1 MAQKV
6 FKWTAVVKR
15 PLHVEELKEAVA
27 FKPDDK
33 SWNVDRIPHE
43 DFMFES
49 CRGLIIKDEDDETVH
64 FAHHTVRQYLT
75 GGLTTKEDSLFEIS
89 VENADIL
96 AGQTCVAYL
105 SFSDFE
111 TQITTTTP
119 TVTLEQKGV
128 LESGGPLWIPSVL
141 GIRRSMFVMP
151 YRLLRVDQA
160 VRPSGSDY
168 WEHLRLKPKPKVSPS
183 TDLKDKYRLLCYVIK
198 HWEPHTRCY
207 QLSIAESAS
216 EIRRCLNILA
226 KHKTLA
232 FEFRPWGPN
241 QHFGPYGCVGCPSP
255 SASSLVA
262 KDLQS
267 ISMIHYAAAVGNLAL
282 LASSSSNGVSID
294 NYIDHERYNNETIL
308 IACRHNRVEVLKY
321 ILKLSNIDFSDGRAV
336 NVAATAG
343 HAETLQYLI
352 SLGQYSVEQQGDVAL
367 LLAAANGH
375 VAVVEILAEAGA
387 NLNAYDQQTGRNA
400 IESAAMNGH
409 DSVIRTLLFQ
419 RPSHASHNLVTTA
432 LHLAAA
438 NGHTAATRALL
449 DFDFPKDKIDSSGRT
464 ALHAAADAGHTA
476 VARVLLQYSANPSIT
491 VHPAKSPDDD
501 DNEKIPFHLA
511 AKGGHVKILELL
523 VTYLSRI
530 DFRVPSSQQTALHL
544 AAAGGHEK
552 AIRWLVKNGADVE
565 ATDSSGKTPLELARE
580 LRRETAVRVLLK
592 LGAQDIRIYTHGLS
606 LQTLTLGPKHKQIA
620 TLRRLLDSLR
630 EDSHIPNW
638 EQYRIIVQGLR
649 NARSARI
656 VAAIEML
663 EQELELLGAR
673 STIDS
678 FSLEPSTANTAK

>member
-1 MAQKV
+1 M
-6 FKWTAVVKR
+6 FKWTTVAKR

-27 FKPDDK
+27 FTPDHK

-75 GGLTTKEDSLFEIS
+75 GGLTTKEDSLFDIS
-89 VENADIL
+89 VENADIF

-168 WEHLRLKPKPKVSPS
+168 WEHLRPKPKPKVSPS
-183 TDLKDKYRLLCYVIK
+183 TDLKDKYRLLCYAIE

-207 QLSIAESAS
+207 PLLIAESAS
-216 EIRRCLNILA
+216 EFRRCLNILA

-262 KDLQS
+262 KDLPC
-267 ISMIHYAAAVGNLAL
+267 ISMIHYAAAVGNLTL
-282 LASSSSNGVSID
+282 LTLLTSSYSNKASIHD
-294 NYIDHERYNNETIL
+294 YIDHERYNDETIL
-308 IACRHNRVEVLKY
+308 IACRHNRIEVVKY
-321 ILKLSNIDFSDGRAV
+321 LIRLSNIDVSDGRAV

-343 HAETLQYLI
+343 HGETLQYLI
-352 SLGQYSVEQQGDVAL
+352 SSSQYSIKQQGDVAL

-387 NLNAYDQQTGRNA
+387 NLNAYDQQTGRTV

-409 DSVIRTLLFQ
+409 DSVIRALLQ
-419 RPSHASHNLVTTA
+419 RGADLSTSHTNFEANA

-438 NGHTAATRALL
+438 NGHAVATRALL
-449 DFDFPKDKIDSSGRT
+449 DSGCPKDEFDPSGRT

-476 VARVLLQYSANPSIT
+476 VARVLLQYGANPSIT

-501 DNEKIPFHLA
+501 GNGKIPFHLA

-523 VTYLSRI
+523 ETYLRI
-530 DFRVPSSQQTALHL
+530 DFRSSSSQQTALHL
-544 AAAGGHEK
+544 AAAGDHEK
-552 AIRWLVKNGADVE
+552 AIRWLVENGADVE
-565 ATDSSGKTPLELARE
+565 ATDSSGNTPLELARE
-580 LRRETAVRVLLK
+580 LRRETAVRVLLE
-592 LGAQDIRIYTHGLS
+592 LGAQDIGIYRLGLS
-606 LQTLTLGPKHKQIA
+606 IQTLTLGPEHEKIA

-630 EDSHIPNW
+630 EDSQILDGVKYKTIN
-638 EQYRIIVQGLR
+638 RGLR
-649 NARSARI
+649 NARSAKS

-663 EQELELLGAR
+663 EQELQLLRAG

-678 FSLEPSTANTAK
+678 FSLERSTANTAK